1 MAKDSKKV
9 IIVYASCWSKIRISL
24 WIRGPWVIWGTL
36 GEIYNVIIP
45 TVKKIQVENQ
55 WIFFQDPVS
64 ILKLRKFCQG
74 AIKKLQNMVHNKYIK
89 TLNINIIVYI
99 NLAENNHVKLD
110 MNNTLFFIRIYFI
123 RILRM
128 KFAQFFKNILR
139 INPRSKLWKEYN
151 LVC

>member
-1 MAKDSKKV
+1 M
-9 IIVYASCWSKIRISL
+9 
-24 WIRGPWVIWGTL
+24 
-36 GEIYNVIIP
+36 
-45 TVKKIQVENQ
+45 
-55 WIFFQDPVS
+55 
-64 ILKLRKFCQG
+64 
-74 AIKKLQNMVHNKYIK
+74 QNMVHNKYIK